1 MTGLGPPLP
10 PRLTPLVGVIVC
22 NARAAPRPTPAGA
35 PGPLQREPRAKEA
48 NYFLI
53 VDTDNLT
60 VSLPHNSCPPVYSRV
75 SVDPSF
81 PSFFFFS
88 GPPRCLQSLMHTGAG
103 LFFFPSSFS
112 CLVGKIFSVLLTLL
126 AYQRGEP
133 LTIPPRGTA
142 TTGGC
147 EGVKGHL
154 L

>member
-88 GPPRCLQSLMHTGAG
+88 GPPRCLQSLMHTGPG
-103 LFFFPSSFS
+103 LFFFSFFFLMP
-112 CLVGKIFSVLLTLL
+112 CWQDLLCS
-126 AYQRGEP
+126 AHAP
-133 LTIPPRGTA
+133 CIPAGRAINNPASRH
-142 TTGGC
+142 
-147 EGVKGHL
+147 GHNGRV
-154 L
+154 